1 MSDATSIELPE
12 MLEADRVVFLVIVG
26 LSLVGLLF
34 GATMSEASDFDGAGF
49 APRPRVRVGVSSCW
63 EFLRCEERAGALL
76 ERGIGESQRHRD
88 KSLCRVEIGAHV
100 STQCF
105 HGRSQGGVARI
116 DRKPAKETQ
125 NVPAGKMTRTTRRS
139 NQVAQTRAS
148 GRQRVLRKENGEWNS
163 SRYDVR

>member
-1 MSDATSIELPE
+1 MSDAASTELPE
-12 MLEADRVVFLVIVG
+12 MLEAERVVFLVIVG

-76 ERGIGESQRHRD
+76 GRGIGKGQRHGG
-88 KSLCRVEIGAHV
+88 KNLCRVEIEAHV

-125 NVPAGKMTRTTRRS
+125 NVQAGKMIKTSSRS
-139 NQVAQTRAS
+139 NKVAQTSAS
-148 GRQRVLRKENGEWNS
+148 GRQRESRKENGKWNS
-163 SRYDVR
+163 SRYDV